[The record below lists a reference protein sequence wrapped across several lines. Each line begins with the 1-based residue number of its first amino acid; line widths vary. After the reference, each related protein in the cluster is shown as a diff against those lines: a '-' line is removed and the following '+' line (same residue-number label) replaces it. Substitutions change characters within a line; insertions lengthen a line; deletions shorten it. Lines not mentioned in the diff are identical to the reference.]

1 MLRQLLKLLLLLLLV
16 FVINLPSCWS
26 LCDISASRRC
36 AHVRRCK
43 KLDPDN
49 QFVEE
54 IASRAA
60 EQAGV
65 VSPSVIEA
73 YPEPEE
79 EPPVPPGRGASRM
92 TGPHVTLRMKNVL
105 VFNVFKIF
113 VKIFVQNEIHR

>member
-1 MLRQLLKLLLLLLLV
+1 MIMLTQLLKLLLLLLV
-16 FVINLPSCWS
+16 FVINLPPCWS

-43 KLDPDN
+43 NLDPDN

-54 IASRAA
+54 IAIRAA

-73 YPEPEE
+73 YQVCTAATRDVKELSPCRSSS
-79 EPPVPPGRGASRM
+79 VR
-92 TGPHVTLRMKNVL
+92 VL
-105 VFNVFKIF
+105 KVNW
-113 VKIFVQNEIHR
+113 

>member
-1 MLRQLLKLLLLLLLV
+1 MMMVNQLLKLLLLLVV

-43 KLDPDN
+43 KLNPDH

-73 YPEPEE
+73 YQVCTNAKELSLHELP
-79 EPPVPPGRGASRM
+79 
-92 TGPHVTLRMKNVL
+92 
-105 VFNVFKIF
+105 
-113 VKIFVQNEIHR
+113 

>member
-1 MLRQLLKLLLLLLLV
+1 MQTMMMVNQLLKLLLLLVV
-16 FVINLPSCWS
+16 FVIDLSSCWS

-43 KLDPDN
+43 KLDPDD

-73 YPEPEE
+73 YR
-79 EPPVPPGRGASRM
+79 VCAG
-92 TGPHVTLRMKNVL
+92 TLL
-105 VFNVFKIF
+105 
-113 VKIFVQNEIHR
+113 

>member
-1 MLRQLLKLLLLLLLV
+1 MQVQTMMMLNQLLKLLLLLLV

-54 IASRAA
+54 IASRAV

-73 YPEPEE
+73 YQVCTAGTIEI
-79 EPPVPPGRGASRM
+79 R
-92 TGPHVTLRMKNVL
+92 KNSLL
-105 VFNVFKIF
+105 V
-113 VKIFVQNEIHR
+113 

>member
-1 MLRQLLKLLLLLLLV
+1 MQTMMMVNQLLKLLLLLLV
-16 FVINLPSCWS
+16 FVIDLPSCWS

-54 IASRAA
+54 IANRAA
-60 EQAGV
+60 EQAVV

-73 YPEPEE
+73 YQ
-79 EPPVPPGRGASRM
+79 V
-92 TGPHVTLRMKNVL
+92 
-105 VFNVFKIF
+105 
-113 VKIFVQNEIHR
+113 